1 MQTFSPFLF
10 PTSNREFL
18 NHSYG
23 SFITF
28 MLSVMVHGSENH
40 TLDRDRRTGSKRKDP
55 DVDETNR
62 EDVRAAGIRLLYKQ
76 HLCGYN
82 K

>member
-1 MQTFSPFLF
+1 
-10 PTSNREFL
+10 
-18 NHSYG
+18 
-23 SFITF
+23 

-62 EDVRAAGIRLLYKQ
+62 EDVRVAGIRLCR
-76 HLCGYN
+76 LCFPRIFLQYR
-82 K
+82 